1 VHFAEAPGSTLIRGS
16 VALPAEAR
24 AALRTKGL
32 MNNAQS
38 AAAKAINRVK
48 TFHAV
53 FVGVK
58 GLLERNGLE
67 KIYTKRSIK
76 MIDEMTTVLEPA
88 PLPDFVETKY
98 VQDITSRALSYIK
111 AGFPVHFRG
120 PSGTGKTTLAM
131 HLASKIKRPVMLI
144 HGDEE
149 FTTSDLVGGEYG
161 YRLRKVVD
169 RFISRVL
176 KTEEDMV
183 KRWADNRL
191 TVACKYGFTLVYD
204 EFTRSRP
211 EANNILLSILQEK
224 MMDLPVGRGGEQPY
238 LKVDPNF
245 TAIFTS
251 NPEEYA
257 GVHRSQDA
265 LRDRMITLD
274 LDHFDYDTEVAVTR
288 AKSKLSKS
296 HTEMIVNIVRGLRES
311 GKCEFAP
318 TVRGCIMIAKTL
330 KVQNLTPSK
339 ANGVFMQICQ
349 DILASETSR
358 VGSKTNQNRVRE
370 IIKEIVEKEL
380 SRGRTIDT
388 PVETN
393 KENIALDVVS
403 DNEAEDK
410 KQQIES
416 LVGIR

>member
-1 VHFAEAPGSTLIRGS
+1 
-16 VALPAEAR
+16 
-24 AALRTKGL
+24 
-32 MNNAQS
+32 
-38 AAAKAINRVK
+38 
-48 TFHAV
+48 
-53 FVGVK
+53 
-58 GLLERNGLE
+58 
-67 KIYTKRSIK
+67 

-88 PLPDFVETKY
+88 PMTDFVETKY
-98 VQDITSRALSYIK
+98 IKDVTNRALSYIK

-131 HLASKIKRPVMLI
+131 HLASKIKRPVVMI

-149 FTTSDLVGGEYG
+149 FTTSDLVGGEHG
-161 YRLRKVVD
+161 YRIRKVVD

-183 KRWADNRL
+183 KRWVDNRL

-224 MMDLPVGRGGEQPY
+224 MMDLPVARDGEEPY
-238 LKVDPNF
+238 LKVHPNF

-265 LRDRMITLD
+265 LRDRMITMD
-274 LDHFDYDTEVAVTR
+274 LDYFDYETEIAITQ
-288 AKSKLSKS
+288 AKSKLSRPYV
-296 HTEMIVNIVRGLRES
+296 EMIVNIVRGLRGS

-330 KVQNLTPSK
+330 KVRKLTPSR
-339 ANGVFMQICQ
+339 ANKVFVQMCQ

-358 VGSKTNQNRVRE
+358 IGSKTNQDRVRDVVRE
-370 IIKEIVEKEL
+370 LVSKEVGTGEIVDSSVEIG
-380 SRGRTIDT
+380 RGT
-388 PVETN
+388 PA
-393 KENIALDVVS
+393 IAG
-403 DNEAEDK
+403 ACA
-410 KQQIES
+410 
-416 LVGIR
+416 